1 MRIFRSG
8 TPPAR
13 HRLKCSRHADGGRPY
28 GGMALQYATTHTL
41 YKLPLPALEQVAFGT
56 FWKNWE
62 RKLFQEKRFP
72 PASLSNAPL
81 PSPSHP
87 RLPPPAR
94 SVPLKAGPFGRARR
108 SKALFPT
115 PAKAQRRLFR
125 TAYDQQYR
133 FFGPCHFFRRAGLRN
148 LPRMGPQPFRARLYG
163 RFRLR
168 AAASCGNGMP
178 PERTGG
184 RPLGRLPARIVGRQ
198 ARRGYPA
205 QPRPV
210 QPDRRDGHDQRY
222 GNRIQ

>member
-72 PASLSNAPL
+72 PASLPNAPL

-87 RLPPPAR
+87 RLPPLPAASPSKR
-94 SVPLKAGPFGRARR
+94 ARLEGRAVQRP
-108 SKALFPT
+108 FFQHQ
-115 PAKAQRRLFR
+115 AKAQRRLFR

-148 LPRMGPQPFRARLYG
+148 LPRMGPQPFRKDKEAKG
-163 RFRLR
+163 
-168 AAASCGNGMP
+168 
-178 PERTGG
+178 
-184 RPLGRLPARIVGRQ
+184 
-198 ARRGYPA
+198 
-205 QPRPV
+205 
-210 QPDRRDGHDQRY
+210 
-222 GNRIQ
+222 